1 MVFLSAKAVSA
12 TASLFCIWIVELET
26 TLLNAIVVIYSRAV
40 QEQIALLV
48 DNNFDTVLHG

>member
-1 MVFLSAKAVSA
+1 MLLSTEAITA
-12 TASLFCIWIVELET
+12 TTSLFGIWVVELET
-26 TLLNAIVVIYSRAV
+26 TLLDAIVVIDSRAV